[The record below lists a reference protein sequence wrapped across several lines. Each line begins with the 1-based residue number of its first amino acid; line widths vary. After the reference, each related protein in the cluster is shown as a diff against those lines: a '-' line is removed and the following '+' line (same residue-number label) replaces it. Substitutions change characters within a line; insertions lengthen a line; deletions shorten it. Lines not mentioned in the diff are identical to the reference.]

1 MTLARRLRQ
10 DSCFK
15 GDKVLQQQH
24 NFEKCIITTITTIII
39 TGSFL
44 RTPTKLANKRAK
56 GDRGAEEREKDRE
69 REKKENIPTHKA
81 LKEEEKEKFHSERGR
96 LRGGDVLL
104 GERRGEGTGAF

>member
-1 MTLARRLRQ
+1 MTLARRLRE

-44 RTPTKLANKRAK
+44 RTPTKLANNRAK
-56 GDRGAEEREKDRE
+56 GDRETEERKTERE
-69 REKKENIPTHKA
+69 AEKKENIPTHKA
-81 LKEEEKEKFHSERGR
+81 LKEEEKFHSERGR